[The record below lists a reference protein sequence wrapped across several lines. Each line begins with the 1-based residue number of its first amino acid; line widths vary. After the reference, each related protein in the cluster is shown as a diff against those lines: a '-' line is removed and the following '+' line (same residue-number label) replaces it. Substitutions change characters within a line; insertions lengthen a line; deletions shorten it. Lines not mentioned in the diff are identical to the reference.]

1 METSVNLSSFAHAL
15 DASASIVMALIIGA
29 ATALVIG
36 CAKIKGATC
45 CQQKKKKESEAAP
58 TIKPA
63 RFHPPVSMNESTE
76 IEPYDRSMIIV
87 DRWGLPQPYIPAD
100 WVLRAI
106 MEGLEREDCDHETVE
121 EPVYDW
127 RVVQRQQYEGNQ
139 VIETVERGKK
149 HSISTCAFKLSLTGE
164 RVCEIRR
171 ALRILLL
178 ECTKQ
183 PRRRPER
190 RESLIPQPRATG
202 RATTHRRK
210 PLDR

>member
-1 METSVNLSSFAHAL
+1 FLFIVCGWPPVFSYPFMETSVNLSSFAHAL

-139 VIETVERGKK
+139 VIETVERDT
-149 HSISTCAFKLSLTGE
+149 SSRVYETTETPTGAA
-164 RVCEIRR
+164 RVTDS
-171 ALRILLL
+171 A
-178 ECTKQ
+178 
-183 PRRRPER
+183 
-190 RESLIPQPRATG
+190 ATSNRTG
-202 RATTHRRK
+202 DNTSSQTTR
-210 PLDR
+210 